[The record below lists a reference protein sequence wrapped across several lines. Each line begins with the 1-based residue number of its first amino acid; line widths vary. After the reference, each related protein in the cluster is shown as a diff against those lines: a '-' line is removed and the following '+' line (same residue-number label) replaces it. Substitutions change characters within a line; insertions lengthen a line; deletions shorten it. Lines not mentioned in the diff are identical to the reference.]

1 MWAAKPLK
9 PLKPLNG
16 NVGTVAAPC
25 LVIDWM
31 GNNVVKVPQIV
42 NRFLSVWSY

>member
-25 LVIDWM
+25 LVMD
-31 GNNVVKVPQIV
+31 G
-42 NRFLSVWSY
+42 